1 MGALITLNTDTNI
14 RKDTLIIW
22 LKAQMWQVFF
32 LKQYQF
38 QKLQPYEAIIFML
51 RNEEYDKN
59 TRTDEEV

>member
-22 LKAQMWQVFF
+22 LKAQMGQVFF

>member
-22 LKAQMWQVFF
+22 LKAQLGQVFF

>member
-14 RKDTLIIW
+14 RKDTLIIC
-22 LKAQMWQVFF
+22 LKAQMGQVFF

>member
-38 QKLQPYEAIIFML
+38 QKLQPYEAIILML